1 MQVKTITI
9 MVVLRDDGTQEIVH
23 FHDTCDNLL
32 DAIGVMQA
40 GLRILEQE
48 FAQKQQES
56 DGNHGP

>member
-1 MQVKTITI
+1 MKVKTITI
-9 MVVLRDDGTQEIVH
+9 MVVVKDDGTQEIVH

-48 FAQKQQES
+48 FAQTKQES
-56 DGNHGP
+56 NGNHGP